1 MISYSEEDS
10 VDVVFHGTGYNL
22 CLTTYSENGGEVM
35 LGMDL
40 EELGSGATW
49 HGEFPAS
56 YIESVTSKTGSF
68 KRFDVFVKMFQGA
81 LWRQADTVFL
91 DLLTHADLEVLRA
104 RKQGGAAAAAAAPPP
119 PTSASNSEKRYLIL
133 TYVAEFDR

>member
-10 VDVVFHGTGYNL
+10 VDVVFHGVSYNL
-22 CLTTYSENGGEVM
+22 SLTTYSESGGEVI

-49 HGEFPAS
+49 HGEFPAT
-56 YIESVTSKTGSF
+56 YIESVTGKTGSF

-104 RKQGGAAAAAAAPPP
+104 RKQGGAAAAAAPAPI
-119 PTSASNSEKRYLIL
+119 SQSNSEKRYLIL